1 VYKNYLKK
9 NNEEMIDN
17 WEKVHR
23 EALSSVNRDMGI
35 KYYRHCCIP
44 GSNKILTTKENKLKE
59 EEEAINICAMIMM
72 IEEDKL

>member
-1 VYKNYLKK
+1 
-9 NNEEMIDN
+9 MIDN

-35 KYYRHCCIP
+35 KYYRHCGIP
-44 GSNKILTTKENKLKE
+44 GSNNILTTNESNMEE

-72 IEEDKL
+72 IEEDEL